1 MASLTE
7 RNIPSG
13 KREDLA
19 DLIALVDAKDTPF
32 TSMAPKG
39 SKPGNTKFRW
49 QVDSLPNAVS
59 SQAGVVDGTDVDP
72 NGNTIQNFV
81 KDGNNQ
87 YRYELENHI
96 QEFRKAVRI
105 SPLTLDI
112 AITAGVKDELANNV
126 AKGITMLKR
135 DMEKTFCSNNL
146 PKADDG
152 SSQGYAS
159 RGLDSWIRPVA
170 TTGGVFANDNYLA
183 IPTSFRTPSTSVAG
197 NANATT
203 ESTYTIAGGSGAGT
217 GLTEITVQDILT
229 SIYQQTGQFRSYDG
243 LVGPLL
249 KRAFTNLVYTSRSD
263 TAASQQAIRTFNRNA
278 SDSSYISS
286 IDIFEGDFGTIRLH
300 PSLFL
305 KNNYCGYVL
314 PMEHVEIRYGGSVAG
329 VKELT
334 DNGGG
339 PARLINAIASVCV
352 KNPLAFGK
360 FDYIG

>member
-1 MASLTE
+1 MAKLTE
-7 RNIPSG
+7 PSFSSG

-49 QVDSLPNAVS
+49 QVDSLPNAVA

-72 NGNTIQNFV
+72 NGSTIQNFV
-81 KDGNNQ
+81 KDGENQ

-96 QEFRKAVRI
+96 QEFRKAVRV

-112 AITAGVKDELANNV
+112 AVIAGVKDELANNV

-146 PKADDG
+146 PKSDNG
-152 SSQGYAS
+152 STQGYAS
-159 RGLDSWIRPVA
+159 RGLDSWIRPVK
-170 TTGGVFANDNYLA
+170 TTGGDFANDNYLE
-183 IPTSFRTPSTSVAG
+183 IPTAFRTPATSVAG
-197 NANATT
+197 NADADS
-203 ESTYTIAGGSGAGT
+203 ESTATVSS
-217 GLTEITVQDILT
+217 LTEIVVQDILT
-229 SIYQQTGQFRSYDG
+229 SIYSQTGQFRSYDA
-243 LVGPLL
+243 LVGPNL
-249 KRAFTNLVYTSRSD
+249 KRAFTNLVYTERNS
-263 TAASQQAIRTFNRNA
+263 TAASQTTIRTFNRNA
-278 SDSSYISS
+278 AESSYISS
-286 IDIFEGDFGTIRLH
+286 IDVFEGDFGQIRLH

-305 KNNYCGYVL
+305 KNNFCGYIL

-339 PARLINAIASVCV
+339 PARMINAIASVCV

-360 FDYIG
+360 FDYVA

>member
-1 MASLTE
+1 MAKLTE
-7 RNIPSG
+7 PTIVSG

-19 DLIALVDAKDTPF
+19 DLIALIDAKDTPF

-39 SKPGNTKFRW
+39 QKPGNTLFRW
-49 QVDSLPNAVS
+49 QVDRLPTAQA

-72 NGNTIQNFV
+72 NGSTIQNFV
-81 KDGNNQ
+81 KDGSEQ
-87 YRYELENHI
+87 YRHELSNHI
-96 QEFRKAVRI
+96 QEFRKAVRV

-112 AITAGVKDELANNV
+112 AVTAGVKDELANNV

-146 PKADDG
+146 PKEDNG

-159 RGLDSWIRPVA
+159 RGLDSWIRPVRPVGNGE
-170 TTGGVFANDNYLA
+170 TGDFVDDTYLA
-183 IPTSFRTPSTSVAG
+183 VPDAFRTPAAAVAG
-197 NANATT
+197 NATATA
-203 ESTYTIAGGSGAGT
+203 ESTAVVSS
-217 GLTEITVQDILT
+217 LTELVVQDILT
-229 SIYQQTGQFRSYDG
+229 AMYQETGQFRAYDA
-243 LVGPLL
+243 LVGPNL
-249 KRAFTNLVYTSRSD
+249 KRAFTNLVYTERSS
-263 TAASQQAIRTFNRNA
+263 TANSQTTIRTFNRSA
-278 SDSSYISS
+278 SESTYTSS
-286 IDIFEGDFGTIRLH
+286 IDIFEGDFGSIRLH

-305 KNNYCGYVL
+305 KNNFCGYVM
-314 PMEHVEIRYGGSVAG
+314 PIEHTEIRYGGSVAG

-360 FDYIG
+360 FDYVG